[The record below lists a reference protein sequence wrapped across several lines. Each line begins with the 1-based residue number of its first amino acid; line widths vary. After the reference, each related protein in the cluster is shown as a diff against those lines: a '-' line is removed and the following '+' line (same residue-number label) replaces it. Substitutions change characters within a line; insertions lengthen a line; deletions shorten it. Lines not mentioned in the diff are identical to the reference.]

1 MDWRDISNGLGINC
15 LFCDEIQLFLLG
27 AGFFCVFGN
36 KARFDDSLP
45 KIYFDISISVANNG
59 WALQVCGG
67 KTSTPP
73 FIKSSLLKWAWDE
86 VVREAAL
93 AQKLQNL

>member
-1 MDWRDISNGLGINC
+1 MDWRDISNVLGINC
-15 LFCDEIQLFLLG
+15 LFCDETQLSLLG

-59 WALQVCGG
+59 WALHVCEESIDTTIHQKFPP
-67 KTSTPP
+67 KTG
-73 FIKSSLLKWAWDE
+73 LG
-86 VVREAAL
+86 
-93 AQKLQNL
+93 